1 MGLIDAFNA
10 EDRIEVTKS
19 ELFDLFLQKAK
30 TVLLVNGLK
39 NGVSNKDLLKVLD
52 VEVKKSES

>member
-1 MGLIDAFNA
+1 MGLVDAFNA